1 MKDIFEIDKRPYSSR
16 HDFLLKMHNV
26 CSVWYETETP
36 YFLPPKLWDA
46 IRNDCNN
53 ATPLSVLR
61 RKLKVRLQKTV
72 NLEYAKLTF
81 KTFFIKSQ
89 ISSEAFISLTSV
101 YLISV

>member
-1 MKDIFEIDKRPYSSR
+1 MYALFDMKRKRLIF
-16 HDFLLKMHNV
+16 
-26 CSVWYETETP
+26 C
-36 YFLPPKLWDA
+36 LPNYGTAPS
-46 IRNDCNN
+46 DCNN
-53 ATPLSVLR
+53 TTLLSVLR

-81 KTFFIKSQ
+81 KPFFLIKSQ